1 MAWKVCER
9 CKEEWPP
16 DEEFYFKPTD
26 KICRACKYEI
36 KSLAPSRS
44 KEARRKEYEK
54 TLGLDK

>member
-26 KICRACKYEI
+26 KNCRACKYEV
-36 KSLAPSRS
+36 KKAQHEREPKRTKQPVSS
-44 KEARRKEYEK
+44 
-54 TLGLDK
+54 